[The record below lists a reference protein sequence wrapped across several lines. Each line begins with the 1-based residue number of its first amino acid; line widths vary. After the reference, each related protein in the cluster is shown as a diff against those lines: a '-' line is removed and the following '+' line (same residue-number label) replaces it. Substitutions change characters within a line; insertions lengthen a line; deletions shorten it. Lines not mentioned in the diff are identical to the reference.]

1 MFATLN
7 HEVKRLRGVSVEA
20 AELES
25 TMLMLAHGMDL
36 FYTRLMPSRWAAG
49 WVGGVG
55 QWTECKQANVSEA
68 GDSSRAASMACLA
81 AAAART
87 VRQCVLHASP
97 SLPAPQ
103 PR

>member
-36 FYTRLMPSRWAAG
+36 FYTRLMPSRWVG
-49 WVGGVG
+49 WVGGAVG
-55 QWTECKQANVSEA
+55 ARQNASKQE
-68 GDSSRAASMACLA
+68 
-81 AAAART
+81 
-87 VRQCVLHASP
+87 
-97 SLPAPQ
+97 
-103 PR
+103 